1 MLDTGEDQGAALND
15 ILRETRPRIMQ
26 STVAHIDITD
36 SVSGN
41 VTIAITGRMEL
52 KNVEQVMLEMTALI
66 DEVHPDRL
74 TIDCAR
80 LEYLDH
86 AGATVLRAIEN
97 EMTGCSVPVTLI
109 NLSHESRK
117 IIGLIDRND
126 LVAASLKTESDSAG
140 FFEEMGAA
148 SIRVWR
154 DFASLMTFLGEL
166 VVGVGRS
173 LVRPSSVRW
182 SEVFF
187 YMRRAG
193 VDGLP
198 IVGLI
203 SLLVGLIIAF
213 MSSFQLKPL
222 GGNVFVASL
231 VGVAIVKELGP
242 LMTAIIV
249 AGRSGSAFAA
259 EIGTMVVND
268 EIDALTTMGF
278 DTTQFIVIPKV
289 MAAIIVVPLLTL
301 YADFFGTLG
310 GLIVGVTGLD
320 LTIYTYIQQTQK
332 SIHLFDII
340 AGLVKAATFA
350 VLIAGIGC
358 HRGLRVKG
366 GAEGVGSSTTSAVV
380 TAIFLVVVADSAFAI
395 ILHYIR

>member
-1 MLDTGEDQGAALND
+1 MPRTA
-15 ILRETRPRIMQ
+15 TR
-26 STVAHIDITD
+26 IDITD
-36 SVSGN
+36 NARGN
-41 VTIAITGRMEL
+41 VTISITGRMDLE
-52 KNVEQVMLEMTALI
+52 NMEQVSSEIMVLI
-66 DEVHPDRL
+66 DEIRPSRL
-74 TIDCAR
+74 SIDCAR

-86 AGATVLRAIEN
+86 AGAAVLRLIEN
-97 EMTGCSVPVTLI
+97 KMVECSVPVTLEK
-109 NLSHESRK
+109 LSHESQK
-117 IIGLIDRND
+117 ILGLIDRND
-126 LVAASLKTESDSAG
+126 LVATPLKAESGPIG
-140 FFEEMGAA
+140 FFEEMGTA
-148 SIRVWR
+148 SMRVWR

-166 VVGVGRS
+166 VVGMGRS
-173 LVRPSSVRW
+173 FARPSSIRW

-187 YMRRAG
+187 YMKRAG

-231 VGVAIVKELGP
+231 VGVAVVKELGP

-268 EIDALTTMGF
+268 EVNALTAMGF

-289 MAAIIVVPLLTL
+289 MAAIVAVPLLTL
-301 YADFFGTLG
+301 YADLFGILG
-310 GLIVGVTGLD
+310 GLIIGVTGLD

-332 SIHLFDII
+332 SMHLFDIT
-340 AGLVKAATFA
+340 AGLVKAAAFA

-358 HRGLRVKG
+358 HRGLQVKG

-380 TAIFLVVVADSAFAI
+380 TAIFLIVVADSAFAI